1 MAVCPTLRDHR
12 ELGIVCGRQ
21 ITVLSHDYAT
31 TALEDLS
38 ASEPSAELIIDPPE
52 VEIERILTRCV
63 SEEVQAIVSTDDY
76 PGATIAAI
84 VAQRLNLPGV
94 SPEAN
99 LLCQH
104 KYLSR
109 RIQRA
114 AAPEAVPKFY
124 LLDANPEAGLPP
136 DLKFPVFVKPVKS
149 FFSVGA
155 GRVDSL
161 DQLRSIQ
168 NEWLNKAS
176 FFQPFDAML
185 RKYAG
190 HAMRTEFLL
199 AEEVLTG
206 WQTTLDGYVY
216 DGEVYPVGVVDSI
229 MFPGTIAF
237 QRFEYPSR
245 LPDGVQNRM
254 CGIAKKVMGEM
265 NFGDGQ
271 FNMEFI
277 YDAAADTVR
286 IVEINPRMS
295 SQFGDLYEKV
305 DGRNSYS
312 VMLDLAMG
320 RRPSPKG
327 KGRHAMA
334 ASCVQRTFQNQK
346 VVKLPSP
353 RQVEKLL
360 EQYPDMRIE
369 ILATEGLRLSQQMQD
384 SCSYRYG
391 LINIGG
397 RDREEILDI
406 FDHCSKELT
415 FVFEA
420 A

>member
-12 ELGIVCGRQ
+12 ELRMVCGEQ
-21 ITVLSHDYAT
+21 IAVLGHDYAT
-31 TALEDLS
+31 SALEDLS
-38 ASEPSAELIIDPPE
+38 ASEPSAGVLIDPPE
-52 VEIERILTRCV
+52 VEIERILQRCV
-63 SEEVQAIVSTDDY
+63 SEHVQAIVSTDDY

-84 VAQRLNLPGV
+84 VAKRLNLPGV

-109 RIQRA
+109 QIQRA
-114 AAPEAVPKFY
+114 AAPEAVPKFH
-124 LLDANPEAGLPP
+124 LLNANPEADLPP
-136 DLKFPVFVKPVKS
+136 DLEFPVFVKPVKS

-161 DQLRSIQ
+161 GQLRSIQ
-168 NEWLNKAS
+168 KEWLNKAS

-185 RKYAG
+185 QKYAG

-199 AEEVLTG
+199 AEELLTG

-216 DGEVYPVGVVDSI
+216 HGEVFPVGVVDSI

-245 LPDGVQNRM
+245 LPETVQHRM
-254 CGIAKKVMGEM
+254 RGIAKKVMDKMDFGE
-265 NFGDGQ
+265 GQ

-277 YDAAADTVR
+277 YDPAADTVR

-305 DGRNSYS
+305 DGRNSYNI
-312 VMLDLAMG
+312 MLDLALG
-320 RRPSPKG
+320 RRPGPPG

-334 ASCVQRTFQNQK
+334 ASCVLRTFQNQK
-346 VVKLPSP
+346 VMKLPS
-353 RQVEKLL
+353 REQVQKLL
-360 EQYPDMRIE
+360 NHYPDMRIE
-369 ILATEGLRLSQQMQD
+369 ILATEGLR
-384 SCSYRYG
+384 
-391 LINIGG
+391 
-397 RDREEILDI
+397 
-406 FDHCSKELT
+406 
-415 FVFEA
+415 
-420 A
+420 